1 MHWLKWLYVNPFNLF
16 LRNVL
21 YPFRHFL
28 PEFMKFPVQG
38 NIKVTCKNAVFT
50 LSGNVTSPVL
60 KNIFWYGPEKF
71 EYPASSVLFQIIPHA
86 SVFLDIG
93 SNIGY
98 YSLIAKAIHPSL
110 TVYSFEP
117 LPAAFRYLKK
127 NCELNHF
134 NSVHCFPYALSDKEE
149 HADFYIRVNPK
160 FSFISDH
167 LYGDSSL
174 NKKNNNHQRIK
185 IPIQCITLDQFA
197 AEHFSSE
204 IFPDLI
210 KMDTEGSEDK
220 VIRGGIQTLQ
230 RYKPII
236 MCEIIKDMIEKQ
248 MEELI
253 PSLGYEFFEVLP
265 DGKLRKTTKLKL
277 TENKKDYF
285 LIHPDNEKF
294 KKVLKSLIQFS

>member
-1 MHWLKWLYVNPFNLF
+1 MHVFKWLYAEPM
-16 LRNVL
+16 NVL
-21 YPFRHFL
+21 LRSALHPFRRLL
-28 PEFMKFPVQG
+28 PDTFKFPVQG
-38 NIKVTCKNAVFT
+38 KIKVTYKNVIFT

-60 KNIFWYGPEKF
+60 KNIFWDGPEKF
-71 EYPASSVLFQIIPHA
+71 EYPASSVLLQLIPHA

-98 YSLIAKAIHPSL
+98 YSLIAKALHPSL

-134 NSVHCFPYALSDKEE
+134 NTVHCFPYALSDKEE
-149 HADFYIRVNPK
+149 NADFFIRINPK
-160 FSFISDH
+160 FSFIQDH

-174 NKKNNNHQRIK
+174 NGKTSVQERIK
-185 IPIQCITLDQFA
+185 IPVQCKTLDRFA
-197 AEHFSSE
+197 AEHFSPE
-204 IFPDLI
+204 RFPDLI
-210 KMDTEGSEDK
+210 KMDTEGTEDK
-220 VIRGGIQTLQ
+220 VIRGGIQTLH

-236 MCEIIKDMIEKQ
+236 MCEIIKGVIEKQ

-265 DGKLRKTTKLKL
+265 DGKLRKTTRLKP
-277 TENKKDYF
+277 EGNKKDYF
-285 LIHPDNEKF
+285 LIHPENEKF
-294 KKVLKSLIQFS
+294 KEVLKSLIQFS